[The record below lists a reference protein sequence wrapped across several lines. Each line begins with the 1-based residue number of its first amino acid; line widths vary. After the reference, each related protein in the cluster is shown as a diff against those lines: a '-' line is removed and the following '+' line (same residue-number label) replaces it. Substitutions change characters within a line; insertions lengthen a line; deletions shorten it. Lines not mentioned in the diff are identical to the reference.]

1 MCVCVCV
8 CVSVREEVDVGAL
21 FSALNF
27 FRFIDTISGYDWM
40 RGQGLVP
47 HGIPFTLLGLILTSL
62 TDNNPRNLHL
72 MKDLDERLKNGT
84 RLVSV

>member
-1 MCVCVCV
+1 MY
-8 CVSVREEVDVGAL
+8 VRPPVIECGVIIL
-21 FSALNF
+21 SLIF
-27 FRFIDTISGYDWM
+27 FCFTDPISCYDWM

-47 HGIPFTLLGLILTSL
+47 HGIPFTLVGWILTRL

-72 MKDLDERLKNGT
+72 MKDLGERLKNGT